1 MGVACVSAPA
11 CAAKKAQQLYDGG
24 PHCASAVV
32 MGIGMCGAAFKAPA
46 LVEKGADLEGPTGTE
61 MA

>member
-1 MGVACVSAPA
+1 
-11 CAAKKAQQLYDGG
+11 
-24 PHCASAVV
+24 